1 MYKQYLVSGLSC
13 PYFFLTNAREQQ
25 SGLQMGR
32 GALRN
37 LAVVVLKHIHN
48 YPNLLSGVK
57 RSV

>member
-57 RSV
+57 